1 MDFALPVR
9 QNAGKIWQTCPIDK
23 AAQQRYNDGHKQ
35 KNHTKTR
42 KRRVGFWHCLNQRA
56 PMVETGGEQEA
67 EHGLRVA
74 PARGGCPKPAP
85 GTPVTASGCKQ
96 RRCRS
101 RQGPRREAA
110 PGKNRVVPRRIFA
123 PGCKDRSRGRFAFSG
138 AAAKAFPSGGKP
150 NPRGRKRNLRKRP
163 ARKSSHLSN
172 HLQ

>member
-1 MDFALPVR
+1 MDFALPCGKMPGR
-9 QNAGKIWQTCPIDK
+9 FGRPAPLTKRRSNAIMMDV
-23 AAQQRYNDGHKQ
+23 N

-74 PARGGCPKPAP
+74 PARGGCPKPTP

-110 PGKNRVVPRRIFA
+110 PGKKQGGTAKNLRPWLQGSQ
-123 PGCKDRSRGRFAFSG
+123 PGAFFFGRGRQSL
-138 AAAKAFPSGGKP
+138 PSGEKP
-150 NPRGRKRNLRKRP
+150 NPRGRKRNRRKRP
-163 ARKSSHLSN
+163 ARKSSHLPN